1 MASDSSP
8 ALWWARRD
16 LRLADN
22 PALRAAIDEGIAVL
36 PLFVLDPTLLRS
48 AGHARKAWLLAALH
62 ALDSDLRQAGG
73 PGLSLIRGRPAS
85 AVHRVAKACGAA
97 SVHISADFAPYGR
110 ARDQAVQ
117 RELARSGIE
126 LRRTG
131 SPYAVAP
138 GTLTNGS
145 GDPFQ
150 VFSPFHRA
158 WLDHG
163 VHDPAPAVRPGS
175 VDWLTANG
183 QDTLEAPDPELA
195 PLAGEKPAWKAWRAW
210 LHSERV
216 NDYDR
221 LHDFPG
227 PDATSHLSIALR
239 WGHLHPRTVLSDL
252 APLRSKGATALARQ
266 IAWRDFFADTLFHR

>member
-22 PALRAAIDEGIAVL
+22 PALRAAIDEGTGVL
-36 PLFVLDPTLLRS
+36 PLSVLDPALLRS
-48 AGHARKAWLLAALH
+48 AGHARKAGIAALH

-73 PGLSLIRGRPAS
+73 PGLSVIRGRPAT
-85 AVHRVAKACGAA
+85 AIPRVAKACGAT

-117 RELARSGIE
+117 QELARSGIE

-145 GDPFQ
+145 GDPYQ

-175 VDWLTANG
+175 VDWLTVDG
-183 QDTLEAPDPELA
+183 RHTLRPPTRASPRWPERSQ
-195 PLAGEKPAWKAWRAW
+195 PK
-210 LHSERV
+210 
-216 NDYDR
+216 R
-221 LHDFPG
+221 LGRPG
-227 PDATSHLSIALR
+227 
-239 WGHLHPRTVLSDL
+239 
-252 APLRSKGATALARQ
+252 
-266 IAWRDFFADTLFHR
+266 